1 VFTPLCV
8 IEPNPLE
15 TLDVGLCELD
25 VHVMN
30 AFSLALILILML
42 ASVTRNG
49 LALVPWFARH

>member
-1 VFTPLCV
+1 V